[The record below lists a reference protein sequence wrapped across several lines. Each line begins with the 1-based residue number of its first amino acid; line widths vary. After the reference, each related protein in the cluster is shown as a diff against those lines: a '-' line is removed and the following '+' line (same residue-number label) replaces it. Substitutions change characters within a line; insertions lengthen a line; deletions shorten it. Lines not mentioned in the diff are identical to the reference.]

1 MTTQDLI
8 GSLEDESDEISEESY
23 LSSKQVLPAYSIG
36 VGNLKDI
43 LGGLSPWMKSI
54 FSLIKESLD

>member
-1 MTTQDLI
+1 LI